1 MKYAVSIYSF
11 MQYVWAGKMNPV
23 DCIVKAKEMGFDGI
37 EIVDCIFGN
46 ENDIKLAKELRAKAD
61 EVGIEIPN
69 LAVGGELLVEGTKE
83 KFKHFVDV
91 AEILGA
97 SYMRHDAGGDWMLA
111 QYESYDSAL
120 QRLADSCREITEYAA
135 SKGIKTMTENH
146 GQFSQD
152 SLRVE
157 KLVST
162 VAHGNFGHLLDIGN
176 FLCADEDPAV
186 AVSRCGKYTFYVHAK
201 DFIIKDGNGVH
212 PGDGFFMSRGGN
224 FLRGTVI
231 GHGDVPVVRCL
242 RSLKQRGY
250 DGWMAVEFEGMEDCI
265 EGIRIG
271 YSNLKRFWES
281 V

>member
-23 DCIVKAKEMGFDGI
+23 DCVVKAKEMGFDGI

-46 ENDIKLAKELRAKAD
+46 ENDIELAKELRAKAD
-61 EVGIEIPN
+61 DVGIEIPN
-69 LAVGGELLVEGTKE
+69 LAVGGELLVEGTVE

-91 AEILGA
+91 AEILGT
-97 SYMRHDAGGDWMLA
+97 SYMRHDAGGDWMLEK
-111 QYESYDSAL
+111 YESYDSAL
-120 QRLADSCREITEYAA
+120 GRLADSCREITEYAVA
-135 SKGIKTMTENH
+135 KGIKTMTENH

-152 SLRVE
+152 SLRIE
-157 KLVST
+157 KLVSA
-162 VAHGNFGHLLDIGN
+162 VAHKNFGHLLDIGN
-176 FLCADEDPAV
+176 FMCADEDPAV
-186 AVSRCGKYTFYVHAK
+186 AVSRCGKYAFFVHAK
-201 DFIIKDGNGVH
+201 DFIVKDGNGVS

-224 FLRGTVI
+224 FLRGTII

-242 RSLKQRGY
+242 RSLKSHGY
-250 DGWMAVEFEGMEDCI
+250 DGWLSVEFEGMEDCI
-265 EGIRIG
+265 EAIRIG